1 MNRLS
6 TRILQ
11 LETTEIEDL
20 KSRCRI
26 CLILGGTKS
35 CSCTS
40 LETPA
45 KKLNTTPK
53 DLLKW
58 YSKIDKNFIKKIS
71 KKA

>member
-1 MNRLS
+1 MNKLS
-6 TRILQ
+6 TKILQ
-11 LETTEIEDL
+11 MSITEIEDL

-40 LETPA
+40 LSTPA
-45 KKLNTTPK
+45 EKLGTTPK
-53 DLLKW
+53 ALLKW
-58 YSKIDKNFIKKIS
+58 YSKVDKNFIKKLT